1 VADYRARGDLLRT
14 EHEALTRAHYGW
26 VVVLAAF
33 GLMFTG
39 FGIAYSFAAFFQA
52 FQAEFGAPRAHVSL
66 VFSLCALLWFT
77 TGVPGGMLADRFGP
91 RGVCLAGVACLAA
104 GLAFAAHAPSVEIL
118 YLTYSI
124 GVGVGIGLSYVPS
137 VGAVQRWF
145 LHNRAFA
152 TGIAVSGI
160 GAGNL
165 AFPPL
170 AAWWIGLYGWRGAYL
185 ALAGLTLALA
195 LPAALAVENR
205 RVRPGVTQTG
215 APLAGV
221 ALGAALRS
229 RLFWILYVVAFLIC
243 VGFFVPMV
251 HLAPYAHDRGFS
263 DAQGIT
269 LVSLL
274 GLGSL
279 LGRFAISAVADR
291 LGHMRSLIG
300 LSAGLGAMFLLW
312 WAAEAYWVLAVF
324 AIVFGSLY
332 GGYVA
337 LAPTLCMDLFGARNV
352 AGIIGCLYTAAGLGT
367 LIGPTAA
374 GAAFDATGSYDAPI
388 LACALLSFTGAALGL
403 ALVGVRPAH
412 ASA

>member
-1 VADYRARGDLLRT
+1 M
-14 EHEALTRAHYGW
+14 TRDRYGW
-26 VVVLAAF
+26 VVVLCAF

-52 FQAEFGAPRAHVSL
+52 FQAEFGAPRVHVSL
-66 VFSLCALLWFT
+66 VFSLCALLWFS

-91 RGVCLAGVACLAA
+91 RGVCLAGVICLAA
-104 GLAFAAHAPSVEIL
+104 GPALGAQASSVEIL

-145 LHNRAFA
+145 TANRAFA

-170 AAWWIGLYGWRGAYL
+170 AAWWISLFGWRGAYL

-205 RVRPGVTQTG
+205 RMRPGMTQGG
-215 APLAGV
+215 APLPGV

-229 RLFWILYVVAFLIC
+229 QQFWLLYCVALLIC

-251 HLAPYAHDRGFS
+251 HLVPYAS
-263 DAQGIT
+263 DHGYSEAQGIT

-279 LGRFAISAVADR
+279 LGRFAVAGIADR
-291 LGHMRSLIG
+291 LGHMRSLVG
-300 LSAGLGAMFLLW
+300 LAAGLGAMFLLW
-312 WAAEAYWVLAVF
+312 WVAQSYWALAVF
-324 AIVFGSLY
+324 AILFGSLY

-352 AGIIGCLYTAAGLGT
+352 AGIIGCLYTAAGFGT
-367 LIGPTAA
+367 LIGPTLA
-374 GAAFDATGSYDAPI
+374 GAAFDAYGSYDAPI
-388 LACALLSFTGAALGL
+388 LACAVLSFTGAALGL
-403 ALVGVRPAH
+403 GLAGARPAH

>member
-1 VADYRARGDLLRT
+1 M
-14 EHEALTRAHYGW
+14 TRDRYGW
-26 VVVLAAF
+26 VVVLCAF

-66 VFSLCALLWFT
+66 VFSLCALLWFS

-91 RGVCLAGVACLAA
+91 RGVCLAGVVCLAA
-104 GLAFAAHAPSVEIL
+104 GPALAAQASSVEIL

-145 LHNRAFA
+145 TTNRALA

-170 AAWWIGLYGWRGAYL
+170 AAWWIGIFGWRGAYL
-185 ALAGLTLALA
+185 ALAALVLVLA
-195 LPAALAVENR
+195 LPAAMAVENR
-205 RVRPGVTQTG
+205 RVRPGVTQGG
-215 APLAGV
+215 APLPGAT
-221 ALGAALRS
+221 LGDALRS
-229 RLFWILYVVAFLIC
+229 QQFWLLYVVAFLIC

-251 HLAPYAHDRGFS
+251 HLAPYAHDRGYS
-263 DAQGIT
+263 AAQGVT

-279 LGRFAISAVADR
+279 VGRFAVAGIADR
-291 LGHMRSLIG
+291 LGHMRSLVG
-300 LSAGLGAMFLLW
+300 LAAGLGLMFLLW
-312 WAAEAYWVLAVF
+312 WAAESYWALAVF
-324 AIVFGSLY
+324 AVLFGSLY

-352 AGIIGCLYTAAGLGT
+352 TGIIGCLYTAAGFGT
-367 LIGPTAA
+367 LIGPTVA
-374 GAAFDATGSYDAPI
+374 GAAFDAYGSYDAPI
-388 LACALLSFTGAALGL
+388 LGCALLSFIGAALGL
-403 ALVGVRPAH
+403 GLARARPAH
-412 ASA
+412 ASV

>member
-1 VADYRARGDLLRT
+1 MTQDR
-14 EHEALTRAHYGW
+14 YGW
-26 VVVLAAF
+26 VVVLCAF
-33 GLMFTG
+33 ALMFTG
-39 FGIAYSFAAFFQA
+39 FGVAYSFAAFFQA

-66 VFSLCALLWFT
+66 VFSLCALLWFS

-91 RGVCLAGVACLAA
+91 RGVCVAGVVCLAA
-104 GLAFAAHAPSVEIL
+104 GPALAAQASSVEIL

-145 LHNRAFA
+145 TTNRALA

-170 AAWWIGLYGWRGAYL
+170 AAWWIDAFGWRGAYL
-185 ALAGLTLALA
+185 ALSVLTLALA
-195 LPAALAVENR
+195 LPAAIAVESR
-205 RVRPGVTQTG
+205 RMRPGVTQGG
-215 APLAGV
+215 APLPGASLGV
-221 ALGAALRS
+221 ALRS
-229 RLFWILYVVAFLIC
+229 QQFWLLYVVAFLIC

-251 HLAPYAHDRGFS
+251 HLVPYAHDRGYS
-263 DAQGIT
+263 SAQGVA

-279 LGRFAISAVADR
+279 VGRFAVAGIADR
-291 LGHMRSLIG
+291 IGHMRSLVG
-300 LSAGLGAMFLLW
+300 LAAGLGLMFLLW
-312 WAAEAYWVLAVF
+312 WAAESYWALAVF
-324 AIVFGSLY
+324 AVLFGSLY

-337 LAPTLCMDLFGARNV
+337 LAPTLCMDLVGARNV
-352 AGIIGCLYTAAGLGT
+352 TGIIGCLYTAAGFGT
-367 LIGPTAA
+367 LIGPTVA
-374 GAAFDATGSYDAPI
+374 GAAFDAYGSYDAPI
-388 LACALLSFTGAALGL
+388 LGCALLSFIGAALGL
-403 ALVGVRPAH
+403 GLARGRPAH

>member
-1 VADYRARGDLLRT
+1 
-14 EHEALTRAHYGW
+14 LTRDRYGW
-26 VVVLAAF
+26 VVVLCAF

-66 VFSLCALLWFT
+66 VFSLCALLWFS

-91 RGVCLAGVACLAA
+91 RGVCLAGVVCLAA
-104 GLAFAAHAPSVEIL
+104 GPALAAQASSVEIL
-118 YLTYSI
+118 YLTYSL

-145 LHNRAFA
+145 TTNRALA

-170 AAWWIGLYGWRGAYL
+170 AAWWIGVFGWRGAYL
-185 ALAGLTLALA
+185 ALAALVLVLA
-195 LPAALAVENR
+195 LPAAMAVENR
-205 RVRPGVTQTG
+205 RVRPGVTQGG
-215 APLAGV
+215 APLPGAT
-221 ALGAALRS
+221 LGTALRS
-229 RLFWILYVVAFLIC
+229 QQFWLLYVVAFLIC

-251 HLAPYAHDRGFS
+251 HLAPYANDRGYS
-263 DAQGIT
+263 AAQGVT

-279 LGRFAISAVADR
+279 VGRFAVA
-291 LGHMRSLIG
+291 GIA
-300 LSAGLGAMFLLW
+300 AGLGLMFLLW
-312 WAAEAYWVLAVF
+312 WAAQSYWALAVF
-324 AIVFGSLY
+324 AVLFGSLY

-352 AGIIGCLYTAAGLGT
+352 TGIIGCLYTAAGFGT
-367 LIGPTAA
+367 LIGPTVA
-374 GAAFDATGSYDAPI
+374 GAAFDAYGSYDAPI
-388 LACALLSFTGAALGL
+388 LGCALLSFIGAALGL
-403 ALVGVRPAH
+403 GLARARPAH
-412 ASA
+412 ASV